1 MGQGKSTA
9 NIGKDI
15 EGAFTSFG
23 KKVND
28 GWETTKAF
36 GKKAWDAVKS
46 VPVLGTIAKGIE
58 DSPIGTGF
66 IVLGSGIDGAVKAG
80 ASLLQ
85 GDVKGSLKSLTNA
98 GRSALTNINEDN
110 TYRTLKK
117 IPVLGDAINNAP
129 LLGGFSIGQL
139 SDMGNTALSAVDN
152 ITDGDYKGALD
163 NSLKVGQSLASKG
176 IGGQRLQTAVKYG
189 GYAQKGIR
197 GIETA
202 QRVLGK

>member
-1 MGQGKSTA
+1 MGQGGSTA

-15 EGAFTSFG
+15 EGAFSSLG

-28 GWETTKAF
+28 GWETTKAW
-36 GKKAWDAVKS
+36 GKKAWEDVKN
-46 VPVLGTIAKGIE
+46 VPVLGTLAKGIE

-66 IVLGSGIDGAVKAG
+66 KVLGSGIDGAVKAG

-85 GDVKGSLKSLTNA
+85 GDVKGSLHSLTNA
-98 GRSALTNINEDN
+98 GRNALSNINQDN

-129 LLGGFSIGQL
+129 LLGGYSIGQL

-152 ITDGDYKGALD
+152 ITDGDFKGALD

-176 IGGQRLQTAVKYG
+176 YGGQNLQTAVKYG
-189 GYAQKGIR
+189 GYAQKGIQ
-197 GIETA
+197 GVQTA

>member
-15 EGAFTSFG
+15 EGAFSSLG
-23 KKVND
+23 KKMND
-28 GWETTKAF
+28 GWETTKAW
-36 GKKAWDAVKS
+36 GKKAWEDVKN
-46 VPVLGTIAKGIE
+46 VPVLGTLAKGIE
-58 DSPIGTGF
+58 DSPIGTGWK
-66 IVLGSGIDGAVKAG
+66 VLGSGIDGAVKAG

-98 GRSALTNINEDN
+98 GRNALNNINDDN

-117 IPVLGDAINNAP
+117 IPVLGDAINNTP
-129 LLGGFSIGQL
+129 LLGGYSIGQL

-152 ITDGDYKGALD
+152 ITDGDFKGALD

-176 IGGQRLQTAVKYG
+176 FGGQKLQTAVKYG
-189 GYAQKGIR
+189 GYAQKGIQ
-197 GIETA
+197 GVQTA
-202 QRVLGK
+202 QRLLGK